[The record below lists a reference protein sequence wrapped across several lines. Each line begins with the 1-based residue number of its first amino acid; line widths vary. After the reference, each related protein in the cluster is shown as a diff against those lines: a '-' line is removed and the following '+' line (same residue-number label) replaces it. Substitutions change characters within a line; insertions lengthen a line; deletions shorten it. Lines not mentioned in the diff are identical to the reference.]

1 MSEDTPG
8 LIELILGCV
17 DDLFA
22 SGSGSSRSLD
32 GVFFEMKQQRVT
44 DTATIKTTTPATAPT
59 MTPTFEPEL
68 LLDVGEGEPEGG
80 GGEGT
85 GSI

>member
-17 DDLFA
+17 SDLFA
-22 SGSGSSRSLD
+22 SGAGSSCALD
-32 GVFFEMKQQRVT
+32 GVFLVMKQQRVT

-80 GGEGT
+80 GT
-85 GSI
+85 GSV

>member
-1 MSEDTPG
+1 MSDFNCEVSALDGVP
-8 LIELILGCV
+8 
-17 DDLFA
+17 A
-22 SGSGSSRSLD
+22 AGSWSTWSACSLD
-32 GVFFEMKQQRVT
+32 GVFLVMKQQRVT

-80 GGEGT
+80 GT
-85 GSI
+85 GSV